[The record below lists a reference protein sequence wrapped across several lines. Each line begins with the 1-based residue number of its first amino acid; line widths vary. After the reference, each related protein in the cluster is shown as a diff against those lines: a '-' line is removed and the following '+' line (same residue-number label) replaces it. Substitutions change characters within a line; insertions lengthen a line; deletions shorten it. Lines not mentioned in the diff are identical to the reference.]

1 MGKAMRGMP
10 QYRNNAKQRSSPH
23 GTLKEAPLPKPLLE
37 KTPVIL
43 GNISSIMAQTGFDPS
58 FGRL

>member
-1 MGKAMRGMP
+1 MRGVA
-10 QYRNNAKQRSSPH
+10 QCRNNTKQRSSPH

-37 KTPVIL
+37 KIPVIL
-43 GNISSIMAQTGFDPS
+43 GNISRIMAQTGFDPS